1 MKTTIAEPAHLIAP
15 LVMAVILAL
24 EMGGLTSYNEV
35 ISWLKDCTASI
46 LAMQVSKAQGLYV
59 LCMYTNPK

>member
-46 LAMQVSKAQGLYV
+46 LVINVSKAQQG
-59 LCMYTNPK
+59 